1 MASTASKYLTK
12 DKRLMNENKEFS
24 SVKVNALIYST
35 STNLV
40 PLLIATKKGIDRLPI
55 LYLWEARA

>member
-1 MASTASKYLTK
+1 MASIASKYLTK
-12 DKRLMNENKEFS
+12 DKRPMNEKKEVS

-35 STNLV
+35 STNLL
-40 PLLIATKKGIDRLPI
+40 PLLIATNKGIDRLPI

>member
-1 MASTASKYLTK
+1 
-12 DKRLMNENKEFS
+12 MNEKKEVS

-35 STNLV
+35 STNLL
-40 PLLIATKKGIDRLPI
+40 PLLIATNKGIDRLPI